1 MTNIPLCS
9 QMTSAIDV
17 SRLLYLN
24 YKTAFVLCSKVRDAL
39 FKRVI

>member
-1 MTNIPLCS
+1 MTIIPLCS

-24 YKTAFVLCSKVRDAL
+24 YKTELVLCSKVRDVL

>member
-24 YKTAFVLCSKVRDAL
+24 YKTVVVLCSKVRDVL